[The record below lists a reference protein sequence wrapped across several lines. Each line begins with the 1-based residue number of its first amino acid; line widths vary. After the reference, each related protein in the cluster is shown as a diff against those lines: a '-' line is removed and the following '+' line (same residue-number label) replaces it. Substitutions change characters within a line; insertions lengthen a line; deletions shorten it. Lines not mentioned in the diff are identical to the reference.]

1 MKSIFPFPA
10 ALKHQ
15 SMVMKLVVSVLL
27 ALASSSLALENGLMR
42 TPPMG
47 WLSWERFRCN
57 VDCKT
62 DPHNCISEKLF
73 KDMAD
78 RLATDGWRELG
89 YVYVN
94 IDDCWMAKER
104 DATGQLVPD
113 PERFPSGIKAL
124 ADYVHSR
131 GLKLGIYGDLGTHTC
146 AGYPGTTLDKIEQD
160 ASTFA
165 RWGVDMLKLDG
176 CYSSADEQAQGYPR
190 MTKALNATGRPI
202 AYSCSWPAYR
212 GGLPPKVNY
221 TFLANICNLWRN
233 YADIQ
238 DSWNS
243 VLSIVEWFSVNQDVI
258 QPGAGPGHWN
268 DPDMLIIGNFGLS
281 YEQSRSQMALWTVMA
296 APLFMSTDLRTI
308 SESFLEILQN
318 KLMIKIN
325 QDPLGIQ
332 GRRILKEKSY
342 IDVFLRP
349 LSHSASALVFFSRRT
364 DMPYRYTTSL
374 AQLNF
379 TQNAVYEAQNVY
391 TGEII
396 SGLKTADN
404 FTVVINPSGV
414 VMWYLYPTAYLDLSS
429 SFAKQELKVKK
440 FSPVTL

>member
-1 MKSIFPFPA
+1 
-10 ALKHQ
+10 
-15 SMVMKLVVSVLL
+15 MVMKLVVPVLFL
-27 ALASSSLALENGLMR
+27 ALTSFSLALENGLMK

-57 VDCKT
+57 IDCKR

-78 RLATDGWRELG
+78 CLATDGWRELG

-104 DATGQLVPD
+104 DATGQLAAD

-124 ADYVHSR
+124 ADYVHAR

-146 AGYPGTTLDKIEQD
+146 AGYPGTTLDRIEKD

-165 RWGVDMLKLDG
+165 QWGVDMLKLDG
-176 CYSSADEQAQGYPR
+176 CSSSADEQAQGYPR
-190 MTKALNATGRPI
+190 MSKALNATGRPI
-202 AYSCSWPAYR
+202 AYSCSWPAYQ
-212 GGLPPKVNY
+212 GGLPPQVNY
-221 TFLANICNLWRN
+221 TLLANMCNLWRN
-233 YADIQ
+233 YGDIQ
-238 DSWNS
+238 DSWDS
-243 VLSIVEWFSVNQDVI
+243 VLSIVEWFSTNQDAL
-258 QPGAGPGHWN
+258 QPVAGPSQWN

-296 APLFMSTDLRTI
+296 APLLMSMDLRTI
-308 SESFLEILQN
+308 SESAQEILQN

-332 GRRILKEKSY
+332 GRRILKEKSL
-342 IDVFLRP
+342 IEVFLRP

-364 DMPYRYTTSL
+364 DMPYWYTTSL

-379 TQNAVYEAQNVY
+379 TQNAVYEAQDVY
-391 TGEII
+391 TSQII

-414 VMWYLYPTAYLDLSS
+414 VMWYLYPTMFLDP
-429 SFAKQELKVKK
+429 SFSFVKQQSRAKK
-440 FSPVTL
+440 FNPFTL